1 MIDLTPHIEYLLMNH
16 DCVVVPGLGA
26 FLVHET
32 PSFYDSEACRF
43 MPPSRSLGFNQALTI
58 NDGLLVESVARKRGL
73 TLDSARVEVESVV
86 ASFRHQLMAVG
97 SLSLGSLGVMTCKDD
112 TLIFEPSSSSAV
124 TMRYAG
130 LMPLA
135 VSPLVEESNEADDRI
150 AVVGRREVSVP
161 VPLKI
166 AASVIIILVACGVFF
181 TADSLIGN
189 RQTNYASLDSGL
201 RAQVDYPVMSA
212 DESGLAVSREIELNI
227 AAPRQESIAEIAP
240 SASAPVIETQKPS
253 APGRYLL
260 VVGSFPA
267 MKQALKHIGGDS
279 RLAVM
284 EMDGKYRVY
293 AASAATNAEAH
304 AKADALREEFP
315 SVWICRR

>member
-112 TLIFEPSSSSAV
+112 TLIFEPSSS
-124 TMRYAG
+124 
-130 LMPLA
+130 
-135 VSPLVEESNEADDRI
+135 
-150 AVVGRREVSVP
+150 
-161 VPLKI
+161 
-166 AASVIIILVACGVFF
+166 
-181 TADSLIGN
+181 
-189 RQTNYASLDSGL
+189 
-201 RAQVDYPVMSA
+201 
-212 DESGLAVSREIELNI
+212 
-227 AAPRQESIAEIAP
+227 
-240 SASAPVIETQKPS
+240 
-253 APGRYLL
+253 
-260 VVGSFPA
+260 
-267 MKQALKHIGGDS
+267 
-279 RLAVM
+279 
-284 EMDGKYRVY
+284 
-293 AASAATNAEAH
+293 
-304 AKADALREEFP
+304 
-315 SVWICRR
+315 